1 MLTMNKS
8 SLTEM
13 KKISA
18 DIRLPGFDMDKAAEN
33 TQSAP
38 QWIHFGAGNIFRG
51 YIARIGQR
59 LLEKG
64 LMDSGIIAAD
74 TFDYEIID
82 RIYKPFDNL
91 TMTVDL
97 AADGSMGYEIIGSV
111 TEAIKADFMLTAEYG
126 RLREIFA
133 SPSLQLASF
142 TITEKGYAVR
152 GIDGE
157 LLPVMLAD
165 AECGPTA
172 ARHTMS
178 IVCALAYHRYK
189 TCGAPIAF
197 VSMDNCSENG
207 RHFKESVLTVAN
219 LWYDRHFVDRGF
231 IDYLSDPKKCAF
243 PWSMI
248 DKITPRPDSSVEEK
262 LVSLGFEIMSPI
274 TTAKGTYI
282 APFVNAEIPQYLVIE
297 DSFPNGRPPF
307 EAAGVYMTDRETVNK
322 AERMKV
328 MTCLNPLHTALAVF
342 GCLLGYNRISDEM
355 KDEQLAELVRR
366 IGYDE
371 GMPVVVD
378 PQIISPQSFLNE
390 VLTERL
396 PNPFIPDMPQRIA
409 TDTSQKMPVRFG
421 QTVKAYIERD
431 DLSPESLVCIPLTIA
446 GWLRYLLGIDDKGEQ
461 MELSPDP
468 MLSQLQEQLS
478 GIVFGEPESCRGKL
492 DAILSNETLFA
503 ADLCACGLSDKI
515 YEMFEFMLTK
525 PGAVRA
531 ALVKWLA

>member
-1 MLTMNKS
+1 MSTLNS
-8 SLTEM
+8 SLLPDI
-13 KKISA
+13 KKLS
-18 DIRLPGFDMDKAAEN
+18 DNIRLPEFDIEKAAEEAH
-33 TQSAP
+33 TAP

-51 YIARIGQR
+51 FIAKIGQR
-59 LLEKG
+59 LLEKR
-64 LMDSGIIAAD
+64 LMHSGIIAAE

-82 RIYKPFDNL
+82 RIYRPFDNL
-91 TMTVDL
+91 TMMVDL

-111 TEAIKADFMLTAEYG
+111 AEAIKADFTLSAEYG
-126 RLREIFA
+126 RLHEIFA

-142 TITEKGYAVR
+142 TITEKGYALR

-157 LLPVMLAD
+157 YLPVVLSD
-165 AECGPTA
+165 VENGPSA
-172 ARHTMS
+172 ARHAMS
-178 IVCALAYHRYK
+178 IICALAFHRYK
-189 TCGAPIAF
+189 TCCAPIAF

-207 RHFKESVLTVAN
+207 RHFMESVLTVAN
-219 LWYDRHFVDRGF
+219 LWLEKGFVDRGF
-231 IDYLSDPKKCAF
+231 INYLSDPIKCAF

-262 LVSLGFEIMSPI
+262 LTLLGFEIMSPI

-378 PQIISPQSFLNE
+378 PQIISPQEFLHE

-421 QTVKAYIERD
+421 QTIRAYLERT
-431 DLSPESLVCIPLTIA
+431 DLSSETLICIPLVIA
-446 GWLRYLLGIDDKGEQ
+446 GWLRYLLGIDDSGEA
-461 MELSPDP
+461 MEVSPDP
-468 MLSQLQEQLS
+468 MLPQLREQLS
-478 GIVFGEPESCRGKL
+478 GIVFEQPDSCFGRL
-492 DAILSNETLFA
+492 DGILSNKALFA
-503 ADLCACGLSDKI
+503 ADLCACGLSDRI
-515 YEMFEFMLTK
+515 YEMLAFMLK
-525 PGAVRA
+525 GRGAVRA
-531 ALVKWLA
+531 ALAKWLN